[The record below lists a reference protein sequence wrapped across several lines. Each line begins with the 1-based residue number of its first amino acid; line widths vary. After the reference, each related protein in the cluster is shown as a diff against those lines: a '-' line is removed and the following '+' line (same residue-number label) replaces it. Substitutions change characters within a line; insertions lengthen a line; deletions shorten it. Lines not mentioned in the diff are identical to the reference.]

1 MVVVVGAVEEFHLLL
16 KGHRNSH
23 FHKSRWFGCPQV
35 VMVMAAVVVVVVMV
49 MGMMMMMILMGR
61 GD

>member
-1 MVVVVGAVEEFHLLL
+1 MLL

-23 FHKSRWFGCPQV
+23 FHQSRWFGCLEV
-35 VMVMAAVVVVVVMV
+35 VVVVVVMGMV
-49 MGMMMMMILMGR
+49 MGMMVLMMVMVILMGQ